1 MTFKI
6 AASGGSELGWIIQSE
21 DNKVVI
27 RCLEFEISVK
37 SKTFLEN
44 NKAWLEFETENPII
58 VRGHKVTIY

>member
-1 MTFKI
+1 MKYRLSAT
-6 AASGGSELGWIIQSE
+6 GSVEVGWVIQSE
-21 DNKVVI
+21 DNKLTI

>member
-1 MTFKI
+1 MKYRL
-6 AASGGSELGWIIQSE
+6 AATSSIEVGWIIQSE
-21 DNKVVI
+21 DNKVTI
-27 RCLEFEISVK
+27 KCLEFEISVK

>member
-1 MTFKI
+1 MKYRLAAKGSI
-6 AASGGSELGWIIQSE
+6 AFGWVIQSE
-21 DNKVVI
+21 DNKVTI